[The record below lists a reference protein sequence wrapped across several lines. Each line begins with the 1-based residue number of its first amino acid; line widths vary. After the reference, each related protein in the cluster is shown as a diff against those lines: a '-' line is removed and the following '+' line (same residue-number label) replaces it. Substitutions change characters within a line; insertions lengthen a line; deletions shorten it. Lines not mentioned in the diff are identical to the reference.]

1 MDTAH
6 LKAFL
11 KIAETG
17 SISRAAES
25 LGIAQPS
32 LSQQLLRLE
41 DEVGI
46 RLFDRT
52 VRGVTLTEAGK
63 VFLERTHQILHM
75 TGQAIADAQQLR
87 EDAQGQVVFAMPPSI
102 ARLIGASLVEALSL
116 QAPHVRVR
124 IVEAFH
130 GTIRGW
136 LEAEKIDLG
145 ILHDLGPLRHLSS
158 RHLASDELVVIAPRG
173 RFEAA
178 QVPFC
183 DLAKMPLI
191 TPGPQHGLRQ
201 VIEREAAR
209 RGCSLSVVQ
218 EIDSLDTAVELVAR
232 GKGFAVMP
240 DCAVMDGAWNGAVD
254 IARFSGSGLWRTLNL
269 VRNPS
274 HVLTHASV
282 QVESQTRAVM
292 AQLVTEG
299 TWQAKLNRQ
308 DPKGTSDPA

>member
-1 MDTAH
+1 VDTQH

-52 VRGVTLTEAGK
+52 ARGVTLTEAGK
-63 VFLERTHQILHM
+63 IFLERAHQILQA
-75 TGQAIADAQQLR
+75 TELAIADAQHLR
-87 EDAQGQVVFAMPPSI
+87 EEARGQVVFAMPPSI
-102 ARLIGASLVEALSL
+102 ARLIGAALVEALAEK
-116 QAPHVRVR
+116 APRVKVR

-145 ILHDLGPLRHLSS
+145 ILYDLGPLRHLAA
-158 RHLASDELVVIAPRG
+158 RHLASDELVLITPRASEEHRGEVSLAELAG
-173 RFEAA
+173 R
-178 QVPFC
+178 
-183 DLAKMPLI
+183 PLI
-191 TPGPQHGLRQ
+191 APGPQHGLRQ
-201 VIEREAAR
+201 VIDREAAR
-209 RGCSLSVVQ
+209 AGVALDIVQ
-218 EIDSLDTAVELVAR
+218 EIDALDTITELVAR
-232 GKGFAVMP
+232 GQGIAILP
-240 DCAVMDGAWNGAVD
+240 HCSVMDPVRPGALSVTHFA
-254 IARFSGSGLWRTLNL
+254 SGGLWRGFSLM
-269 VRNPS
+269 RNPS

-282 QVESQTRAVM
+282 QMESQTRAVI
-292 AQLVTEG
+292 ASLVAEG
-299 TWQAKLNRQ
+299 GW
-308 DPKGTSDPA
+308 PARLQEA